1 MVFELGLMGKARDI
15 SENRMFDY
23 SSHKLSQITFD
34 FEVLSIC
41 CVHLV
46 GLIVIVCYKHYSE
59 VFPLLNFMTLAGRC
73 LVASRW
79 RIKER
84 LSRPKSGSSNA

>member
-1 MVFELGLMGKARDI
+1 MVLELGLMGKARDI
-15 SENRMFDY
+15 SENRMFYY

-46 GLIVIVCYKHYSE
+46 GLFFLK
-59 VFPLLNFMTLAGRC
+59 
-73 LVASRW
+73 LV
-79 RIKER
+79 
-84 LSRPKSGSSNA
+84 LF